1 MKTITSAN
9 AILILTVEELYPS
22 GVQIEKFASDDAFSS
37 DNVAIAEV
45 RMGVDGQLAAGYT
58 PAPIPFKI
66 SLEADSD
73 SIEYLRNI
81 ANNQRL
87 NKTTYSITASI
98 SIPALGKEF
107 TLING
112 ILTEVPSI
120 LNAKKV
126 LEPTQWGFTFEDVN
140 DSTI

>member
-37 DNVAIAEV
+37 DNVTIAEV

-66 SLEADSD
+66 H
-73 SIEYLRNI
+73 
-81 ANNQRL
+81 
-87 NKTTYSITASI
+87 
-98 SIPALGKEF
+98 
-107 TLING
+107 
-112 ILTEVPSI
+112 
-120 LNAKKV
+120 
-126 LEPTQWGFTFEDVN
+126 
-140 DSTI
+140 